1 MFPKIKDQKKTQ
13 NLILCKYINNGK
25 LIAKNL
31 LRNGYKLK
39 IYEINPE
46 IQKNIVVIEGGKEY
60 SEIEQII
67 LFEGN

>member
-1 MFPKIKDQKKTQ
+1 
-13 NLILCKYINNGK
+13 LILCKYINNGK

-60 SEIEQII
+60 NKIE
-67 LFEGN
+67 